1 MHDMMQSQQ
10 VMAKKLQQVIECVSV
25 LSPIVP
31 AARANDVQS
40 TGKLQYSVYET
51 WHKNH
56 RTTPKQLFVDWFVYK
71 LAEGYEEDVSKY
83 GTSLSYTTKGA
94 FKWHKWVV
102 ECMLRCCNN
111 HPDDPIPVTPE
122 QRAQWEASLG
132 MMADTALQ
140 QMKETLNLDEGHTI
154 TQHTITGNVETRKKI
169 MEKRPLPQNTPLS
182 SIFRLQTKGKKR
194 QRDNADSTNVELY
207 AIQSCWVLQLYVR

>member
-1 MHDMMQSQQ
+1 M
-10 VMAKKLQQVIECVSV
+10 QQVIECVSV

-31 AARANDVQS
+31 AAGANNVQS

-51 WHKNH
+51 WHKNC

-83 GTSLSYTTKGA
+83 GANLSCTTKSA
-94 FKWHKWVV
+94 FKRHKWVA

-111 HPDDPIPVTPE
+111 HPDDPIPDTPE

-132 MMADTALQ
+132 IMADTALQ
-140 QMKETLNLDEGHTI
+140 QLKETLNLDEGHTI

-169 MEKRPLPQNTPLS
+169 MEERPLPQNTPLHS
-182 SIFRLQTKGKKR
+182 TFRPQTKRKKR
-194 QRDNADSTNVELY
+194 QRNDADSANVELY
-207 AIQSCWVLQLYVR
+207 VHYTRLDWPIVVVYK